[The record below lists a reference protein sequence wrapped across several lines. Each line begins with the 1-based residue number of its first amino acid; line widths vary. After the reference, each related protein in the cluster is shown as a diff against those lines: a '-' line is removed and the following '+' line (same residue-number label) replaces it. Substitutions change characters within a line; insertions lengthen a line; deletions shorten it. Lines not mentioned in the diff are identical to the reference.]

1 MARGSRKAEPAS
13 GAMKVLVLGGAG
25 DMARDALD
33 ELAREGA
40 VQGVTI
46 ADINLEK
53 AEQEASRR
61 DSRFRAC
68 RLDAGEHSQ
77 VVDLMRGHAIALG
90 FAGPFYYFER
100 RLAEAALEAG
110 IPYVSIADDY
120 EAYLDVLTL
129 DEKARSQGVHI
140 LTGWGNS
147 PGITQAL
154 ARKGYNS
161 MDEPKRINVHWAA
174 GSNEAAGPAN
184 LTHLF
189 NIFHGTTLQ
198 TIRGREVEVQS
209 GGGRKLVRFPF
220 PMGDLPVYY
229 TGHAES
235 VSIPRNL
242 KGLSEV
248 TLHGGVQPAYIPL
261 LIMALDKTG
270 LFNTHARRKKAAEF
284 FYKIESLF
292 GAGGLDKSV
301 GRVDVYGLNKG
312 TTAHRTYTYIG
323 HIGQITSI
331 PCTVA
336 ALWELSGKFKKAPG
350 GVYSPERLLED
361 PDPFLAEIM
370 RRGVEIFFYEDG
382 LN

>member
-1 MARGSRKAEPAS
+1 MAGVSRKASQAKE
-13 GAMKVLVLGGAG
+13 AMKILVLGGAG

-33 ELAREGA
+33 ELAKEGA
-40 VQGVTI
+40 VQEVTI
-46 ADINLEK
+46 ADLNLEK

-77 VVDLMRGHAIALG
+77 VVNLMRGHAIALG

-100 RLAEAALEAG
+100 RLAQAALEAG

-129 DEKARSQGVHI
+129 DESARAQGVHI

-161 MDEPKRINVHWAA
+161 MDEPRRINVHWAA

-198 TIRGREVEVQS
+198 TIRGREVQVPT

-242 KGLSEV
+242 EGLSEV

-270 LFNTHARRKKAAEF
+270 LFSTHARRKKAAEF
-284 FYKIESLF
+284 FYKIESIF

-301 GRVDVYGLNKG
+301 GRVDVYGLDKG
-312 TTAHRTYTYIG
+312 TTVHRTYTYIG

-331 PCTVA
+331 PCAVA
-336 ALWELSGKFKKAPG
+336 ALWELSGRFRKAPG

-370 RRGVEIFFYEDG
+370 RRGVEIFFHEDG
-382 LN
+382 LD

>member
-1 MARGSRKAEPAS
+1 MARPSKKTTQARTN
-13 GAMKVLVLGGAG
+13 MKILVLGGAG
-25 DMARDALD
+25 DMARDVLD
-33 ELAREGA
+33 ELEKEGA

-46 ADINLEK
+46 ADLNLEK
-53 AEQEASRR
+53 AGQEASKR
-61 DSRFRAC
+61 DSRFLAC
-68 RLDAGEHSQ
+68 RLDAGQHSQ
-77 VVDLMRGHAIALG
+77 VVDLMRQHDIALG

-110 IPYVSIADDY
+110 IPYISIADDY
-120 EAYLDVLTL
+120 EAYLDVMNL
-129 DEKARSQGVHI
+129 DEKARTQGVHI

-161 MDEPKRINVHWAA
+161 MDDPKRINVHWAA

-198 TIRGREVEVQS
+198 TIRGQEVQVPT

-248 TLHGGVQPAYIPL
+248 TLHGGVQPSYIPL
-261 LIMALDKTG
+261 LIMALEKTG

-284 FYKIESLF
+284 FYKIESIF

-301 GRVDVYGLNKG
+301 GRVDIYGLHKG
-312 TTAHRTYTYIG
+312 LTAHRTYTYIG
-323 HIGQITSI
+323 HIGLITSI

-336 ALWELSGKFKKAPG
+336 ALWELSGKFKNVPG
-350 GVYSPERLLED
+350 GVYSPERLLDD
-361 PDPFLAEIM
+361 PDPFLSEIM

-382 LN
+382 LD

>member
-1 MARGSRKAEPAS
+1 
-13 GAMKVLVLGGAG
+13 MKILVLGGAG

-33 ELAREGA
+33 ELQKEKS
-40 VQGVTI
+40 VKGVTI
-46 ADINLEK
+46 ADLNQAR
-53 AEQEASRR
+53 AEQEARR
-61 DSRFRAC
+61 RGEWFSAA
-68 RLDAGEHSQ
+68 RLDAGDHGR
-77 VVDLMRGHAIALG
+77 VVAMMQQHDIVLG
-90 FAGPFYYFER
+90 FAGPFYYFEK
-100 RLAEAALEAG
+100 RLAQAALEAG
-110 IPYVSIADDY
+110 KPYISIADDY
-120 EAYLDVLTL
+120 EAYLDTITL
-129 DEKARSQGVHI
+129 DEQARQKGVHI

-161 MDEPKRINVHWAA
+161 MEDPRRINVHWAA

-198 TIRGREVEVQS
+198 TIRGQEVRVPT
-209 GGGRKLVRFPF
+209 GGGRKVVRFPF

-235 VSIPRNL
+235 VSLPRNL
-242 KGLSEV
+242 KGLTEV
-248 TLHGGVQPAYIPL
+248 TLHGGVQPSYIPL
-261 LIMALDKTG
+261 LLMLLDKTG
-270 LFNTHARRKKAAEF
+270 LFNTHESRKKAANF

-301 GRVDVYGLNKG
+301 GRVDVYGYHKG
-312 TTAHRTYTYIG
+312 KTAHRTYTYIG

-336 ALWELSGKFKKAPG
+336 ALWEFTGRFKDAPG
-350 GVYSPERLLED
+350 GVYSPERLLAD
-361 PDPFLAEIM
+361 PDPFLADIM
-370 RRGVEIFFYEDG
+370 QRGVEIFFYEDG
-382 LN
+382 LD